1 MIYQVKVAGRMFKV
15 EIADLNA
22 RPIVAVVD
30 GEAIEVFPEAED
42 QTQTASRETNGNGS
56 KAEKLALKSKRER
69 PAGPETQSNGDSS
82 ARSVLAPIPGVIISI
97 QVRPGD
103 EVGLGQDLCVLE
115 AMKMKNPIR
124 SPRAGR
130 IASVNVNPG
139 QTVKHHDVLVEF
151 DS

>member
-1 MIYQVKVAGRMFKV
+1 
-15 EIADLNA
+15 
-22 RPIVAVVD
+22 
-30 GEAIEVFPEAED
+30 
-42 QTQTASRETNGNGS
+42 
-56 KAEKLALKSKRER
+56 
-69 PAGPETQSNGDSS
+69 
-82 ARSVLAPIPGVIISI
+82 
-97 QVRPGD
+97 VRPGD